1 MQLTKEKKTI
11 EERLNDLT
19 SNLGDEE
26 EKVKQLNKLKHKYES
41 IIAELEER
49 LKREQQLRAELEKA
63 KRRLEAEVGDL
74 KEQLAERNIQMEEQQ
89 AVLNKREEEL
99 QQTLNKCARVTSLR
113 DECCFHNLCL
123 FDCRVED
130 EASNRTVF
138 QKQLREV
145 ESQLQEVQED
155 LDTEKEARNR
165 AEKQKR
171 DLRSEFTI

>member
-1 MQLTKEKKTI
+1 MSKEKKTI

-49 LKREQQLRAELEKA
+49 RKREQQLRAELEKA

-99 QQTLNKCARVTSLR
+99 QQTLNKCACVTSLR
-113 DECCFHNLCL
+113 GEC
-123 FDCRVED
+123 
-130 EASNRTVF
+130 
-138 QKQLREV
+138 
-145 ESQLQEVQED
+145 
-155 LDTEKEARNR
+155 
-165 AEKQKR
+165 
-171 DLRSEFTI
+171 